1 MCDDYD
7 GGDSGI
13 DISFDD
19 TSLDAGATESFD
31 VDSVMDAGGDDF
43 SQFETP
49 AEPIDTDIATDFD
62 DGVIADPVEGEIEQI
77 EIPDEAGTELVDS
90 ESDVNSIMD
99 SGEDDFEQFEIAE
112 ESADVPTDDTATI
125 DETTDTPIETEPENV
140 EVLEVDEP
148 PSGDISTVEVAPVEE
163 AVEMP
168 AETEPDS
175 IEILEVD
182 EPPSEDIPTDEVVP
196 VEEVA
201 DTPTETEPDS
211 VEVVEPS
218 TDIESDVPVN
228 QILEAPETSENAFEE
243 SQEQQEGIDVAEST
257 PIREYDDFEQSVMLD
272 NPDFYEAGSFYQQGL
287 NEYGYQGTCGP
298 TSQANAINEVLGT
311 NEFTENKILDTAV
324 ENGLCNI
331 SDFPEDCGGTTTEQF
346 MELYDKVNE
355 QTGGKIETELYEY
368 DNALGLNEAAAKLDE
383 GSVLNVAVDSYALW
397 GEQRS
402 FADPAGGFVPDDFY
416 SDHWITVTGAQRDEL
431 GNVTGFDVID
441 SGGGV
446 NYVTAQQYQDMCFGT
461 EEHKV
466 IDPTCIAV
474 SKKDMV
480 SDVPAHPPDSSQ
492 TTNPNWF
499 QRIFGKRGDK

>member
-13 DISFDD
+13 DTSFDD
-19 TSLDAGATESFD
+19 TGLDTGTTASFD
-31 VDSVMDAGGDDF
+31 VDSVMDAGGDDYN
-43 SQFETP
+43 QFETP
-49 AEPIDTDIATDFD
+49 AEPIDTDITTDFD

-77 EIPDEAGTELVDS
+77 EIPDEVGNEFDDS
-90 ESDVNSIMD
+90 ISDVNSIMD
-99 SGEDDFEQFEIAE
+99 LGEDDFEQFEVVE
-112 ESADVPTDDTATI
+112 ESA
-125 DETTDTPIETEPENV
+125 
-140 EVLEVDEP
+140 
-148 PSGDISTVEVAPVEE
+148 
-163 AVEMP
+163 
-168 AETEPDS
+168 
-175 IEILEVD
+175 
-182 EPPSEDIPTDEVVP
+182 
-196 VEEVA
+196 
-201 DTPTETEPDS
+201 
-211 VEVVEPS
+211 
-218 TDIESDVPVN
+218 
-228 QILEAPETSENAFEE
+228 
-243 SQEQQEGIDVAEST
+243 EQQDGIDIAEST
-257 PIREYDDFEQSVMLD
+257 PIREYDDFEQIVMLD
-272 NPDFYEAGSFYQQGL
+272 NPDFYESGSFYLQGL

-298 TSQANAINEVLGT
+298 TSQANALNEVLGT

-346 MELYDKVNE
+346 MELYDNVNE
-355 QTGGKIETELYEY
+355 QTGGKFETELFEY

-431 GNVTGFDVID
+431 GNVAGFNVID

-474 SKKDMV
+474 SK
-480 SDVPAHPPDSSQ
+480 
-492 TTNPNWF
+492 
-499 QRIFGKRGDK
+499 RIW